1 MLCCVLMYIIAL
13 NSHSP
18 HMSGVN
24 PVLQKGK
31 DLEVKQFTQV
41 GEVWSN
47 LLSNVCEGP
56 NPSPQFVESDLLFK
70 KKI

>member
-1 MLCCVLMYIIAL
+1 
-13 NSHSP
+13 
-18 HMSGVN
+18 MSGVN

-70 KKI
+70 NFF